1 MLVSNHFTIRAVC
14 GVVWVLRGLA
24 PGRLS
29 GAFAGRLGDCLGGVW
44 PRLIGPVCRLFRL
57 FRFALGPGKYGG
69 AFAPVVGA
77 DWRGDW
83 GGLVGPRLIGAGL
96 APGRLGGEGRS
107 GNDLK

>member
-14 GVVWVLRGLA
+14 RVVWVLRGLA

-44 PRLIGPVCRLFRL
+44 PRLIGPVYRLFRL
-57 FRFALGPGKYGG
+57 FRFVLGPGKYGG

-77 DWRGDW
+77 DWRGF
-83 GGLVGPRLIGAGL
+83 GAIGEGL
-96 APGRLGGEGRS
+96 APGRLAGRV
-107 GNDLK
+107 DQAMT